1 MLMRRPRV
9 SRAQRVQ
16 PGFSMIEALVALL
29 VLSLGLLAL
38 AGFQVRVLVDSV
50 GASNQNLAIQL
61 AGDLADRIRAN
72 PAAAATT
79 PSRYVTDWSAASAN
93 GPRPSCEGLKAACN
107 AAELAAHDLWNW
119 KRAIAAALPGGAADV
134 RASATAGGVLLMH
147 LAWDEPAV
155 LDPIAPDPDW
165 QCPTGKACLEVSV
178 AVPQP

>member
-1 MLMRRPRV
+1 MLIRRAV
-9 SRAQRVQ
+9 SRDA
-16 PGFSMIEALVALL
+16 EAIARLAAAAASEEGTVS
-29 VLSLGLLAL
+29 SL
-38 AGFQVRVLVDSV
+38 D
-50 GASNQNLAIQL
+50 
-61 AGDLADRIRAN
+61 ADRIRAN

-107 AAELAAHDLWNW
+107 AAELAAHDHLWNW